1 MPTTRATRR
10 LGLLTALEGEAP
22 ALAIGDAAARH
33 VRLTTAGLAP
43 HLADSPAG
51 FVPWTRV
58 RALTVDAPTTWWP
71 HPAIGDSIGPVLEG
85 LLGGGG
91 GVLDANETPTF
102 AVGVTTDDGESVE
115 WRATQH
121 YLSGY
126 RRGDAR
132 AALRLG
138 EYLVAHPES
147 RVLLARPAELLDR
160 VSALVRRGPIIQ

>member
-1 MPTTRATRR
+1 MTTTRATRR
-10 LGLLTALEGEAP
+10 LGLLTALEGDA
-22 ALAIGDAAARH
+22 ASLAVGDAAARH

-43 HLADSPAG
+43 HLAEAPTG

-58 RALTVDAPTTWWP
+58 RSLAIEAPTTWWP
-71 HPAIGDSIGPVLEG
+71 YPALGDSIGPILEG
-85 LLGGGG
+85 LLGGGSM
-91 GVLDANETPTF
+91 LDASETPTF
-102 AVGVTTDDGESVE
+102 AVRLTTEDGDRVE

-138 EYLVAHPES
+138 EYLVARPES
-147 RVLLARPAELLDR
+147 RLLLARPAELLDR
-160 VSALVRRGPIIQ
+160 VSTLVRRGPIAE

>member
-1 MPTTRATRR
+1 MPTMRVTRR
-10 LGLLTALEGEAP
+10 LGLLTALEGDRA
-22 ALAIGDAAARH
+22 ALAVGDAAARH
-33 VRLTTAGLAP
+33 VRLTTEGLAP
-43 HLADSPAG
+43 HLADAPAG

-58 RALTVDAPTTWWP
+58 HGLAIEAPTTWWP
-71 HPAIGDSIGPVLEG
+71 YPALGDTVGPILEG

-91 GVLDANETPTF
+91 SMLDASETPTF
-102 AVGVTTDDGESVE
+102 AVRLTTADGDRVE

-121 YLSGY
+121 HLSGY

-147 RVLLARPAELLDR
+147 RLLLARPAELLDR
-160 VSALVRRGPIIQ
+160 VSALVRRGPIAE